1 MTIGTIS
8 NGVILDTVWGGG
20 KGDGWRPLDAEGI
33 V

>member
-8 NGVILDTVWGGG
+8 NGVILDTVCGGG